1 MSAWPRFPRPW
12 VRRRRERIGVAAY
25 GVSTTAMRFIPLIE
39 EGVDM
44 GAVLEPLIA
53 SLFDFAEQPE

>member
-1 MSAWPRFPRPW
+1 
-12 VRRRRERIGVAAY
+12 
-25 GVSTTAMRFIPLIE
+25 MRFIPLIE

-53 SLFDFAEQPE
+53 PSFDFAEQPE